1 MASLRETL
9 LSLLVTSAV
18 VVINAINLGKDF
30 LGATSK
36 SLFDSLKDY
45 LTSTLFRA
53 TSVSLRF
60 ATSLSYFLTC
70 LPVIHQVF

>member
-30 LGATSK
+30 LEATSK

-45 LTSTLFRA
+45 
-53 TSVSLRF
+53 
-60 ATSLSYFLTC
+60 
-70 LPVIHQVF
+70 